1 MRFIHAAD
9 LHLDSPLSG
18 LRERAGEQAEK
29 LIGATRR
36 AFERLVDFAVDESV
50 DLVVIAGDVFDGDWP
65 DHGTGLFFVKM
76 LARLN
81 AANIPVAMIR
91 GNHDAASVISRRL
104 SWPSNVRE
112 FSSRSPETWTLP
124 ELGVAIH
131 GQSFADRAIPQNLAA
146 GYPEPAPGLFNIGVL
161 HTSATGRPGHD
172 TYAPCELGDLKS
184 KGYDY
189 WALGHVHTR
198 EVLCEDPYVIFPGN
212 LQGRHVN
219 EPGAKGFT
227 LVTVEGGRVRQVE
240 PIQVDVVR
248 WARVVVDVSSASA
261 LDETCP
267 LIGRALKAAVD
278 EADGRMLAIRLVL
291 TGASPAHR
299 VLAGDPERLEA
310 ECSSLALQAQ
320 GDVWIERVEVET
332 VLPETAP
339 TSSEGFNDLVQLLR
353 DVRTDPDECAVI
365 RDALEQGLGK
375 LPAGARAKSGLD
387 HLAPEQLERI
397 LADAEALLLHHLTT
411 EPVQP

>member
-9 LHLDSPLSG
+9 LHLDSPLAG
-18 LRERAGEQAEK
+18 LRERAGEHADR
-29 LIGATRR
+29 LVGATRR
-36 AFERLVDFAVDESV
+36 AFEGLVDFAVDERV

-65 DHGTGLFFVKM
+65 DHTTGLFFVRM
-76 LARLN
+76 LARLKV
-81 AANIPVAMIR
+81 AGILVAMIR
-91 GNHDAASVISRRL
+91 GNHDAASVISKRL
-104 SWPSNVRE
+104 TWPDNVRE
-112 FSSRSPETWTLP
+112 FSSRVPETWTLP

-146 GYPEPAPGLFNIGVL
+146 GYPEPVPGLFNIGLL

-172 TYAPCELGDLKS
+172 TYAPCEPRDLTA

-198 EVLCEDPYVIFPGN
+198 EVLCEQPHVIFPGN
-212 LQGRHVN
+212 LQGRHIN

-227 LVTVEGGRVRQVE
+227 LVTVEGGRVRHVE
-240 PIQVDVVR
+240 SIAVDVVR
-248 WARVVVDVSSASA
+248 WARVTVDVSSAST

-267 LIGRALKAAVD
+267 LIGRALQSAVD
-278 EADGRMLAIRLVL
+278 EADGRMLALRLVL

-310 ECSSLALQAQ
+310 ECLSLALQTR

-332 VLPETAP
+332 LLPEVTP
-339 TSSEGFNDLVQLLR
+339 VSGEGFHDLLQLLH
-353 DVRTDPDECAVI
+353 DVRADHDERALI
-365 RDALEQGLGK
+365 REALEQGLGK
-375 LPAGARAKSGLD
+375 LPGGVRSKSGLD
-387 HLAPEQLERI
+387 ELTPEQFERI
-397 LADAEALLLHHLTT
+397 LADAEAMLLHHLTT